1 MQTPFRVVV
10 ADPAWKFKDKLPGPK
25 RGAVKHYKSVMTDGE
40 VLAYLP
46 GLEMNREVEL
56 AQDCVLFLWRVPA
69 MGRLAYLVLKTWGFG
84 EKSEMVWL
92 KLTKHGKRHFGMGRS
107 VRMAHLAIIGSH
119 AVNGVAGLHS
129 QILKQVLFRDFDRIY
144 PGKLTNVTN
153 GITPRRWLYQ
163 ANPVLTQLIS
173 DAIGSVAGEVLPEG
187 RAVDPHCTVTTE
199 LR

>member
-56 AQDCVLFLWRVPA
+56 AQDCVLFLWRVSA
-69 MGRLAYLVLKTWGFG
+69 MGSLAYLVLKTWGFV
-84 EKSEMVWL
+84 EKSEAVWI

-107 VRMAHLAIIGSH
+107 VRMAHESALIGHRGHPKRLSASIRSVFEAKMPYDERGTII
-119 AVNGVAGLHS
+119 HS
-129 QILKQVLFRDFDRIY
+129 AKPDEFYALVEKLY
-144 PGKLTNVTN
+144 PGPYLELFA
-153 GITPRRWLYQ
+153 RRCR
-163 ANPVLTQLIS
+163 
-173 DAIGSVAGEVLPEG
+173 EG
-187 RAVDPHCTVTTE
+187 WTTMGNE
-199 LR
+199 LV